1 MQRIVNVVIRHKSKF
16 VDREYSY
23 LTEEEIKPGTLVW
36 VSFGKGDSPY
46 EAVVMS
52 GGEIGEEAA
61 QGLKRVLR
69 VEDFVVP
76 ALKLELAQWIKKMYL
91 CSLNEAL
98 SLFIPKHRE
107 MSVIYDVFLIPSDES
122 LIEQAILTERK
133 TAKKQNSPLAIIAG
147 RRGEC
152 VRLAER
158 ARKAAA

>member
-107 MSVIYDVFLIPSDES
+107 MSVIYDVFFDPVGRVFDRAGDFDGA
-122 LIEQAILTERK
+122 QNG
-133 TAKKQNSPLAIIAG
+133 KKQNSPLAIIAG